1 MLRPVRPPVAPA
13 AAALAAAALVA
24 GCGSG
29 PSDEQLVARTVNAFA
44 RASAAHDYA
53 TLCSR
58 ILAPSLV
65 SQVTQIGLP
74 CEKALQRGLGNV
86 RDPRVTVGAVQVTGD
101 RASAEVRSSAEGE
114 TPSQDTVELV
124 RVGGRWRIS
133 SSTTTRSSPWRIA
146 GSGWSPARPG
156 SRRAR

>member
-29 PSDEQLVARTVNAFA
+29 PTDEQQVARTVSAFA

-53 TLCSR
+53 KLCSR
-58 ILAPSLV
+58 ILAPSLI

-74 CEKALQRGLGNV
+74 CRQALARGLGGV
-86 RDPRVTVGAVQVTGD
+86 RDPRLSIGAITVDGD
-101 RASAEVRSSAEGE
+101 RAHVQVRTSAAGQKPSS
-114 TPSQDTVELV
+114 DTLQLV
-124 RVGGRWRIS
+124 RVHGA
-133 SSTTTRSSPWRIA
+133 WRIA
-146 GSGWSPARPG
+146 SLGR
-156 SRRAR
+156 

>member
-1 MLRPVRPPVAPA
+1 MRPPVAPA

-24 GCGSG
+24 GGCGSG

-74 CEKALQRGLGNV
+74 CRKALERGLGNV
-86 RDPRVTVGAVQVTGD
+86 RDPRLSIGAITVDGN
-101 RASAEVRSSAEGE
+101 RASVEVHTSAANQKPSS
-114 TPSQDTVELV
+114 DTLQLV
-124 RVGGRWRIS
+124 RVRGA
-133 SSTTTRSSPWRIA
+133 WRIA
-146 GSGWSPARPG
+146 SLGR
-156 SRRAR
+156 